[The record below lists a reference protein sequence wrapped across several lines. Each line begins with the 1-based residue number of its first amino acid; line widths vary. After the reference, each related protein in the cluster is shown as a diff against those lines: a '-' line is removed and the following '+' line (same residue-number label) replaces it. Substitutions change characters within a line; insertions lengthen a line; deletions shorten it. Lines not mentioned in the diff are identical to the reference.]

1 VDDGRHFKQSREND
15 MSITPKNH
23 ISIRALK
30 RRAKKLSTLHGYK
43 HAQALDE
50 AAKAAG
56 YHNYKHALNASAAS
70 MSGGSEATSSAK
82 NGKPDALQRFH
93 DKARRTW
100 SDAVKQVAPG
110 PASTATWRGVPA
122 ILKAIGPFIGP
133 EKNHAHFP
141 SGGGHDFRAVR
152 LSTEKGCLEFEV
164 TRGLVY
170 VVKPRSLTLERIDLS
185 IPESFLVLELDDL
198 KPSEFYARSDDAEES
213 GDRVSR
219 RHRMSEMVV
228 DLGGGE
234 YADREVWD
242 RGYLSNEDEPLPED
256 ARSVVRFFSGRVMLV
271 TKGSLWNG
279 AARTYDGIHQGM
291 TNGDIRAGIEG
302 AIRRME
308 DA

>member
-1 VDDGRHFKQSREND
+1 
-15 MSITPKNH
+15 MSIPPKNH
-23 ISIRALK
+23 ISIGALK
-30 RRAKKLSTLHGYK
+30 RRAKKLGALHGYK
-43 HAQALDE
+43 HSHALDE

-56 YHNYKHALNASAAS
+56 YHNYKHALNVTAAPTSEGPKASP
-70 MSGGSEATSSAK
+70 TAK
-82 NGKPDALQRFH
+82 SGKPDALQRFH
-93 DKARRTW
+93 DKARRVW
-100 SDAVKQVAPG
+100 ADAVKQVAPG
-110 PASTATWRGVPA
+110 PESTVTWRGVPA

-185 IPESFLVLELDDL
+185 VPESFLMLELDDL
-198 KPSEFYARSDDAEES
+198 KPSEFYVRSDDDEDS

-291 TNGDIRAGIEG
+291 SNEDIRAGIEG
-302 AIRRME
+302 AIRKME